1 MRSGLHP
8 VVKHAD
14 DFDEVRSQ
22 DAIQNHV
29 GWVCDRRLAAFVA
42 AVAGGE
48 ASNAGNELGA
58 IDCRTPLWTSCDAT
72 HGGGETR
79 PIPDAGLPA
88 VKLFAPP
95 QDRRDVGLC
104 RLGKPISR
112 HAELMAVPR
121 HKVVESGV

>member
-14 DFDEVRSQ
+14 DFDEVRLQ
-22 DAIQNHV
+22 HAIKNHV

-42 AVAGGE
+42 AVAGVE

-58 IDCRTPLWTSCDAT
+58 IDCQTPLWTNCDAT
-72 HGGGETR
+72 HGGGETG

-88 VKLFAPP
+88 VKRLALLRIAAMSTFA
-95 QDRRDVGLC
+95 GLE
-104 RLGKPISR
+104 SR
-112 HAELMAVPR
+112 YRATR
-121 HKVVESGV
+121 N